1 MGHGVEKIKIIH
13 VYKDFNVYNGL
24 VEILTILA
32 GGMDLDRF
40 ELGVCVFRYDGNS
53 FGDDFEQLG
62 GRIHSLNIPKRLA
75 SEIREFNG
83 LIRFF
88 DSFRPDIVQTHVL
101 KSNLLGILAA
111 RKAKVPVII
120 GTEMTLKDIAHTP
133 MTRLRDKLI
142 QPLVSLSLRYSD
154 RFMVT
159 SEYIK
164 KQWYHRRYSEK
175 YRVIYPPFN
184 LEKYRAVQASSQCK
198 TPVTNHHDPT
208 IGFVGRLSEEKGL
221 QTLLE
226 AMAVIR
232 SKVPR
237 ARLLIA
243 GTGPIEHRLRKFV
256 QDTHLGDS
264 VSFMGF
270 CSNVFEMMGDLDV
283 FVLPSRTEGCPIV
296 VLEAMAMGVPVVAT
310 NVGGTP
316 ELVEN
321 NVTGLLV
328 QSNAPNELARSIVE
342 LLTDRERAEK
352 MGRKGYERAFSVFH
366 PKNFIESVE
375 HMYLE
380 LLKQKTGHE
389 SSHRGQMTGNI

>member
-1 MGHGVEKIKIIH
+1 MWRRGLNRLFWGHGVEKIKVIH

-40 ELGVCVFRYDGNS
+40 ELGACVFRYDGNS
-53 FGDDFEQLG
+53 FGDDFQRLG
-62 GRIHSLNIPKRLA
+62 GRIHSLNISKSLGN
-75 SEIREFNG
+75 EIREFNG
-83 LIRFF
+83 LRRFF

-154 RFMVT
+154 SFMVT

-184 LEKYRAVQASSQCK
+184 LDKYLAVQANAQCK
-198 TPVTNHHDPT
+198 APQSNHHDPT

-226 AMAVIR
+226 AMAAIR
-232 SKVPR
+232 SRIPR
-237 ARLLIA
+237 VRLLIA

-256 QDTHLGDS
+256 QDTNLGNS

-270 CSNVFEMMGDLDV
+270 CSNVFKMMGDLDV

-328 QSNAPNELARSIVE
+328 KSNAPDELARSIVE

-352 MGRKGYERAFSVFH
+352 MGRAGHERAFSVFH
-366 PKNFIESVE
+366 PKKFIESIE

-380 LLKQKTGHE
+380 LLTQKNGT
-389 SSHRGQMTGNI
+389 

>member
-1 MGHGVEKIKIIH
+1 LGHGVEKIKIIH

-62 GRIHSLNIPKRLA
+62 GRIHSLNIPKSPA
-75 SEIREFNG
+75 NEIREFNG

-88 DSFRPDIVQTHVL
+88 DSFRPHIVQTHVL

-133 MTRLRDKLI
+133 LTRLRDKLI

-154 RFMVT
+154 NFMVT

-184 LEKYRAVQASSQCK
+184 LEKYQAVQAGSQCK
-198 TPVTNHHDPT
+198 APHTKHHDPT

-226 AMAVIR
+226 AVAAIR

-256 QDTHLGDS
+256 QDTNLGDS

-328 QSNAPNELARSIVE
+328 QSNAPDELARSIVE

-352 MGRKGYERAFSVFH
+352 MGREGHERAFSVFH
-366 PKNFIESVE
+366 PKKFIENVE

-380 LLKQKTGHE
+380 LLKQK
-389 SSHRGQMTGNI
+389 NVL